1 MTSRTITFV
10 GFGLILVAMITWA
23 TVAALVPSW
32 MSLPDAFRVLTRRR
46 AVRLLVVAGW
56 IWLGWHLFA
65 RGSGAFN

>member
-10 GFGLILVAMITWA
+10 GFGPILVAMITWA